1 MNYTEKEIDDL
12 LSDIYAGRYDPSYS
26 LPEDLYLAIAKH
38 LQSGLYKGFGGA
50 PKDFNFAEPDG
61 RLLNE
66 LRQNVYMFSG
76 AKTYQQVR
84 EMSDMVA
91 GSENYS
97 DFREKALAV
106 FGKYNDDWLKAEYNT
121 AIGQATQAGQW
132 VDIEATK
139 ETFPLLKYRTAGDA
153 NVSDICRPLDGVI
166 AKVDDPIWAKFS
178 PLNHFNCRC
187 ILEKI
192 DKYSDDKPTGSARVN
207 EIRQEMDGIV
217 QKEFKM
223 NSGKDGYIFS
233 PDHPYF
239 EVAPKD
245 RAFAKRNFD
254 LPIPATPIVEP
265 KVTGTSIEDRIAI
278 IKQRAPQLM
287 AEKRQAAIDYKTNV
301 IDVARQKYET
311 LRSEFF
317 LNRDRDLYKGL
328 KEKYDAALAEYEFV
342 SKNKKLAFKKYNDD
356 VVELLKSK
364 NSPAEFMC
372 TATKLQRKNFTNL
385 NQGEDAFRK
394 IIGDGIIPN
403 NWEMNVK
410 ATPKRAFFTDW
421 TKTVHITK
429 VEGVE
434 TITHEFAH
442 AIEYANSK
450 YFDDIKA
457 FYARRTA
464 GESAESLRR
473 LHPGMG
479 YRADEM
485 TKKDKF
491 METYTGKLYLKRDGT
506 QDATEITSMWFS
518 HVFTDLEKFIEKDP
532 DHFEFIF
539 KLFNR

>member
-1 MNYTEKEIDDL
+1 MNYSEKEIEDL

-38 LQSGLYKGFGGA
+38 LQSGVYKGFGGA

-91 GSENYS
+91 ESKSYS

-106 FGKYNDDWLKAEYNT
+106 YGKYNDDWLKAEYNT
-121 AIGQATQAGQW
+121 AIGQAAQAGQW
-132 VDIEATK
+132 VDIESTK
-139 ETFPLLKYRTAGDA
+139 ELFPLLKYRTAGDA
-153 NVSDICRPLDGVI
+153 NVSDICRPLDGVV
-166 AKVDDPIWAKFS
+166 AKVDDPIWAKYS

-192 DKYSDDKPTGSARVN
+192 DKYSSDKPTGSAERNRIQN
-207 EIRQEMDGIV
+207 EMNDIV
-217 QKEFKM
+217 QPEFKM

-233 PDHPYF
+233 PEHPYF
-239 EVAPKD
+239 NVAPKD
-245 RAFAKRNFD
+245 RAFAKKNFD
-254 LPIPATPIVEP
+254 LPIPPTPVVEP
-265 KVTGTSIEDRIAI
+265 KIAAASIEDRIKF
-278 IKQRAPQLM
+278 IKERAPQLM
-287 AEKRQAAIDYKTNV
+287 IEKKQAELDYKSNV
-301 IDVARQKYET
+301 IAPAREKYESI
-311 LRSEFF
+311 RSEFF
-317 LNRDRDLYKGL
+317 ANRDKDLYKDL
-328 KEKYDAALAEYEFV
+328 RAKYDAALSEYEFAT
-342 SKNKKLAFKKYNDD
+342 KNKKIAFKKYNDD

-364 NSPAEFMC
+364 NKPSEFGF
-372 TATKLQRKNFTNL
+372 TASNAQRKNFTNL

-394 IIGDGIIPN
+394 IIGDGVIPKDYVI
-403 NWEMNVK
+403 NVK
-410 ATPKRAFFTDW
+410 STPKRASFSDW
-421 TKTVHITK
+421 TKTIHITK
-429 VEGVE
+429 TEGVE

-464 GESAESLRR
+464 GDKVEYLRH

-479 YRADEM
+479 YGADER

-491 METYTGKLYLKRDGT
+491 IETYTGKQYLKRDGT
-506 QDATEITSMWFS
+506 QEATEITSMWFT
-518 HVFTDLEKFIEKDP
+518 HVFKDLENFIEKDP

-539 KLFNR
+539 KLFNK